1 MFYTAGSEDGDTVAS
16 SDVITIL
23 RTSSIKHLM
32 MLPYHHP
39 QNQQYKTSDD
49 ATVSPSLEPAV

>member
-1 MFYTAGSEDGDTVAS
+1 MFYTAGSKDGDTVAE
-16 SDVITIL
+16 
-23 RTSSIKHLM
+23 HLM

-49 ATVSPSLEPAV
+49 ATVSPSSEPAV